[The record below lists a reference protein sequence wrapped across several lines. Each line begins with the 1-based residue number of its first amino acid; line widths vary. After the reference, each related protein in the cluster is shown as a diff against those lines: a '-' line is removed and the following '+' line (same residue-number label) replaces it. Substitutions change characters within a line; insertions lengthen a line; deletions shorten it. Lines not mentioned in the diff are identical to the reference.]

1 MKKVLLF
8 LLSFLYVNNNVVL
21 AEELNINEYKQ
32 VLTQCYNNFEHN
44 EKRCSDWNSRCFN
57 HLQAEQE
64 KLQKCYQ
71 KVAVSIFTEFYD
83 LSNEDALQKFD
94 NYKNFLQIE
103 YKFIYSDSTYC
114 KKNNCGIAPNLY
126 SEYATS
132 QGLYNYINKTINYIE
147 NQ

>member
-32 VLTQCYNNFEHN
+32 VLTQCYNNFEQD

-57 HLQAEQE
+57 HLLAEQE

-83 LSNEDALQKFD
+83 LSNEDAMQKFD

-103 YKFIYSDSTYC
+103 YKFIYSDSIYC

>member
-1 MKKVLLF
+1 MKKVLLI
-8 LLSFLYVNNNVVL
+8 LLSFLYVSKMAL
-21 AEELNINEYKQ
+21 AEELNINKYKQ
-32 VLTQCYNNFEHN
+32 VLTQCYNNFEQD

-57 HLQAEQE
+57 QLLAEQE

-71 KVAVSIFTEFYD
+71 KVAVSIFTKFYD
-83 LSNEDALQKFD
+83 LS
-94 NYKNFLQIE
+94 
-103 YKFIYSDSTYC
+103 
-114 KKNNCGIAPNLY
+114 APNLY